1 MSKKIFIKRNKEKET
16 KEGMSSDDIKL
27 LETELLEVKEI
38 ADIIFKK
45 IEDKVKTLKALEDSA
60 NEKIEVLRELIN
72 QAESVT
78 SSLKREIDRRKEV
91 ILLSEEGLN
100 AQEIA
105 DKLGMTVGEVELILN
120 LNR

>member
-16 KEGMSSDDIKL
+16 KEGINSDDIKL

>member
-1 MSKKIFIKRNKEKET
+1 MSKKIFIKRNKEKEA
-16 KEGMSSDDIKL
+16 KEDIHSEDVRL

>member
-16 KEGMSSDDIKL
+16 KEGISSNDIKL

-105 DKLGMTVGEVELILN
+105 DKLGITVGEVELILN

>member
-16 KEGMSSDDIKL
+16 KEGIRSDDIKL

-45 IEDKVKTLKALEDSA
+45 IEDKVKTLKTLEDSA

-78 SSLKREIDRRKEV
+78 SSLKKEIDRRKEV

>member
-16 KEGMSSDDIKL
+16 KEGISSDDIKL